1 MDSPLTT
8 REHFIHEQLLE
19 DKKTRLTTDVI

>member
-19 DKKTRLTTDVI
+19 DRKHV